1 MTNMNQSDKLVILW
15 TSRDREVAERMVF
28 MYTLNAKLREWWK
41 DLTLIIWGPS
51 AQLAAEDEDLQHY
64 LKKILEAGVEVIACK
79 ACADSYG
86 VSEDLARLRI
96 DVKYMGEP
104 LTEYVKDGYK
114 VLAF

>member
-1 MTNMNQSDKLVILW
+1 MTYMNQSNKLVILW

-28 MYTLNAKLREWWK
+28 MYILNAKLREWWK

-51 AQLAAEDEDLQHY
+51 AQLAAEDEDLKHY

-86 VSEDLARLRI
+86 VSEDLASLGI
-96 DVKYMGEP
+96 VVEYMGEP
-104 LTEYVKDGYK
+104 LTEYVKSDYK
-114 VLAF
+114 ILTF